1 MDWIEE
7 AKGLSP
13 VEKNLMQRNRIRYI
27 LLVGGVFIYAFF
39 FGGFF
44 PYTLLYLVLGLPLM
58 SFFALALAHFQFKI
72 NERLNSRVFTK
83 GERAAYQL
91 QMNNDSIFLMPYVTV
106 HMYMEGQT
114 ICSSMRSMRISLP
127 PLSKREF
134 TYDIPLRY
142 RGRYT
147 IGVRHIEIQD
157 VLGIFRLRIHT
168 LENKS
173 ILVKPRIQKSSYM
186 HVPSA
191 MVSEGNT
198 TAGLYEQGQD
208 ETVNIREYRVGD
220 SLRNMHWKLYAKMCR
235 PMIRELKNE
244 LDNDILFLV
253 NLDKPN
259 IVNESILQKEDCLVE
274 SIVSAAHHLIL
285 RGLPVRLCY
294 YREEPMV
301 VRAQTPGD
309 FMKIYETLSE
319 MKFKQNIPFQ
329 DIMSFFVEA
338 STEKTMICIYTMSLT
353 GAIMDQSLI
362 IKNRGYD
369 LELTYIDLPDR
380 NAPFGTDSDNLTD
393 LLLKNGITAYHIHPE
408 PLEMD
413 DAKPVQKKFSGGVLH
428 DAVQGQNN

>member
-1 MDWIEE
+1 MEWMDE
-7 AKGLSP
+7 ANGMSP
-13 VEKNLMQRNRIRYI
+13 IEKNLMQRNRIRYI
-27 LLVGGVFIYAFF
+27 LLIGSVFIYAFF

-44 PYTLLYLVLGLPLM
+44 PYTLLYLVLSLPVM

-72 NERLNSRVFTK
+72 NERLNSRIFTK

-91 QMNNDSIFLMPYVTV
+91 QMNNDSIFIMPYVTV

-147 IGVRHIEIQD
+147 IGVRYIEIQD
-157 VLGIFRLRIHT
+157 LLGIFRLRIHT
-168 LENKS
+168 QENKS
-173 ILVKPRIQKSSYM
+173 ILVKPRIQRSAFM
-186 HVPSA
+186 NVPSA

-198 TAGLYEQGQD
+198 TAGLFEQGQD

-220 SLRNMHWKLYAKMCR
+220 SLRNMHWKLYAKMRR

-259 IVNESILQKEDCLVE
+259 IVNETILQKEDCLVE
-274 SIVSAAHHLIL
+274 AIVSAAHHLIL

-294 YREEPMV
+294 YRDEPLM

-309 FMKIYETLSE
+309 FVKIYETLSE
-319 MKFKQNIPFQ
+319 MKFKQTLPFQ
-329 DIMSFFVEA
+329 EIMSFFVET
-338 STEKTMICIYTMSLT
+338 STDKTMICIYTLSLT

-362 IKNRGYD
+362 FKNRGYD

-380 NAPFGTDSDNLTD
+380 NSPYGTDTD
-393 LLLKNGITAYHIHPE
+393 DLPEVLMKSGIHAYRISPD
-408 PLEMD
+408 PLEID

-428 DAVQGQNN
+428 DAIQGQDN